1 MGSKKTGK
9 TSKQKKENNNKVNS
23 AKNINEKEK
32 IEKEENKNSSEQKA
46 KINNTQIKGKEDSKE
61 KNNKDNLKNNNKEL
75 NKSSNEKNNNDNLK
89 ENSKQNNNKGK
100 KKDKKLKKEN
110 VEENI
115 EKKSEEEKTKESLIE
130 IPKEI
135 SKNVVKGILVILAII
150 SYFLILILAH
160 NNMKQERLIGD
171 IEIFATTFL
180 IAGLVVLENA
190 YKKDNGKLAIISIEL
205 LTLAFHTLSI
215 FHISAVLKLDF
226 NKYVLIS
233 AGVFSIYYLLKTI
246 ITYTKAKKRYLDS
259 LSDISEIVQ
268 NDEPVV
274 KEAKKRTKNT
284 DTKNK

>member
-89 ENSKQNNNKGK
+89 ENSKQNNKGK

>member
-32 IEKEENKNSSEQKA
+32 IEKEENKNSSEQKNQ
-46 KINNTQIKGKEDSKE
+46 INNTQIKGKEDSKE

-75 NKSSNEKNNNDNLK
+75 NKSSNEKNDNDNLK
-89 ENSKQNNNKGK
+89 ENSKQNNKGK

-274 KEAKKRTKNT
+274 KEAKKRIKNT

>member
-75 NKSSNEKNNNDNLK
+75 NKSSNEKNDNDNLK
-89 ENSKQNNNKGK
+89 ENSKQNNKGK

>member
-32 IEKEENKNSSEQKA
+32 IEKEENKNSSEQKNQ
-46 KINNTQIKGKEDSKE
+46 INNTQIKGKEDSKE

-75 NKSSNEKNNNDNLK
+75 NKSSNEKNDNDNLK
-89 ENSKQNNNKGK
+89 ENSKQNNKGK